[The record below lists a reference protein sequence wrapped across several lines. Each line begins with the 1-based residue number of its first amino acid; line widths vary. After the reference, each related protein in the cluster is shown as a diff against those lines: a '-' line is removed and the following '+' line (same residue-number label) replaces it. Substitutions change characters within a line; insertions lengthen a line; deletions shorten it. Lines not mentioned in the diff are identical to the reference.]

1 MTLSSQI
8 PENLRSE
15 ISQAPPKDLRPK
27 PLLKKKKKENYKLR
41 FGDDKLQICLKRNLS
56 THPSQVNYSPEKL
69 LKFTKLKKKKST
81 LNILL
86 YFSCCSE
93 KGNDDV
99 IPLCPAHT
107 CIHFIF
113 HSSKSQERFLQK
125 QKHIQCFQKL
135 LCNHEKHLCKE

>member
-8 PENLRSE
+8 PENLHSE
-15 ISQAPPKDLRPK
+15 SSQAPPKDLHP
-27 PLLKKKKKENYKLR
+27 KLR
-41 FGDDKLQICLKRNLS
+41 FGDDKLQICPKRNLS
-56 THPSQVNYSPEKL
+56 THPSQVNYSSEKL
-69 LKFTKLKKKKST
+69 LNFTKLEKKKST

-93 KGNDDV
+93 KGSDDV
-99 IPLCPAHT
+99 IPLCPSHT

-135 LCNHEKHLCKE
+135 LCDHEKHLCKE